1 MARARRSSSTN
12 AFLFW
17 GALATVP
24 VTAHAQGGG
33 CSITLL
39 SDSSLLYQSWCLET
53 PVTTIEPIV
62 WLVQGTGVQVNWLPA
77 GVTAV
82 FSGDTL
88 TVSGTISTQG
98 LNNPQITTSEGCT
111 SSYMVMDMSVIVD
124 PEFSCEVDGE
134 DVILHW
140 PGINATLQWGS
151 EMFVGCTAAGGFFDI
166 RIIVLPDADSL
177 VWSGLP
183 TNTELTFDLNGTGIP
198 YCFPGF
204 YYTTCTIVVS
214 DVGENAEGELG
225 VRIVPIGDRLEL
237 TATAAIGEAR
247 IYDMRGDLVASQ
259 RVNARTASISMAS
272 MAPGAFLL
280 RAVGADGRVSVQR
293 FIKDR

>member
-1 MARARRSSSTN
+1 MVRARRSSSTN
-12 AFLFW
+12 AFLFC
-17 GALATVP
+17 GALATIP
-24 VTAHAQGGG
+24 LTAHAQGGG

-53 PVTTIEPIV
+53 PVTTIEPIA

-177 VWSGLP
+177 VWSWLP

-204 YYTTCTIVVS
+204 YYTSCTIVS
-214 DVGENAEGELG
+214 TDLGEHVEYPF
-225 VRIVPIGDRLEL
+225 VRATLQGDLLEL
-237 TATAAIGEAR
+237 SASAELSEVHVYNMLGS
-247 IYDMRGDLVASQ
+247 LVASH
-259 RVNARTASISMAS
+259 RVNARAASISMAS
-272 MAPGAFLL
+272 MAPAAFLL
-280 RAVGADGRVSVQR
+280 RTVGVDGRVSVQH
-293 FIKDR
+293 FIKDL